1 MLQTEQQFLMSPRRS
16 SVRQVYLARD
26 IEEEEKKNTCQCC
39 FQEAVLSFFFNHHKE
54 LRSYWL
60 LLKTHSFT

>member
-26 IEEEEKKNTCQCC
+26 IEEEEKKTHVNAASRKQ
-39 FQEAVLSFFFNHHKE
+39 FFHFFFNHHKE